1 MSIFKN
7 NRELKDRIVQLEKEN
22 QELLNDKRS
31 MEKIISKL
39 KEENALLSK
48 ANKQFKAECKLSAN

>member
-39 KEENALLSK
+39 KEENSL
-48 ANKQFKAECKLSAN
+48 

>member
-31 MEKIISKL
+31 KEKIISKL
-39 KEENALLSK
+39 EEENASLSN
-48 ANKQFKAECKLSAN
+48 ANKQF